1 MKPSRGIPPRGGTL
15 GYNSY
20 ILNYAMRVLI
30 TGSNGYLGSVLGDHL
45 ISNGIHCDGID
56 TGFFND
62 CNLYNHST
70 QVKYKQ
76 KDARYIDESDL
87 TGYDVVVHLAGIS
100 NDPMGKMSS
109 AAVYDPTRIY
119 SEKIARICKK
129 LRIKFIFASSCS
141 VYGIGGGDLVNE
153 DSLVDPQTGYSL
165 NKYQIEQDLSK
176 LADNEF
182 NPIALRFATV
192 FGLSPRMRFDIVA
205 NMFAGMAFTKT
216 DRIEF

>member
-1 MKPSRGIPPRGGTL
+1 MDIIETIKGHPPRGGTL

-109 AAVYDPTRIY
+109 AAVYDPEDILR
-119 SEKIARICKK
+119 KIAFAKAKNQIYIC
-129 LRIKFIFASSCS
+129 I
-141 VYGIGGGDLVNE
+141 
-153 DSLVDPQTGYSL
+153 
-165 NKYQIEQDLSK
+165 
-176 LADNEF
+176 
-182 NPIALRFATV
+182 
-192 FGLSPRMRFDIVA
+192 
-205 NMFAGMAFTKT
+205 
-216 DRIEF
+216 